1 MGVIMAVMIVVI
13 SIATLVGCRMAIAKN
28 KESQKED

>member
-1 MGVIMAVMIVVI
+1 MGVVVAVMIVVI
-13 SIATLVGCRMAIAKN
+13 GIATFVGCRKTIAKN